1 MTNSPAS
8 LPQRR
13 REALLQ
19 QLLDARTR
27 GDQREIARAEQQ
39 WVHRYGVAA
48 LADIAADVSPST
60 QVAVEQAPVPAAASS
75 PVPSAPNKPPASRF
89 DRFKLALKGCLDD
102 VGSAVAAEQPSPTAP
117 DSDPTDAD
125 AIPPP
130 PSPRL
135 QRLRRWLPT
144 VSDEWSRPS

>member
-48 LADIAADVSPST
+48 LADVAADVSPSP
-60 QVAVEQAPVPAAASS
+60 QAAVEQASVPAEVSAPVP
-75 PVPSAPNKPPASRF
+75 PAPNKSPASRF
-89 DRFKLALKGCLDD
+89 DRFKSALKGCLDD
-102 VGSAVAAEQPSPTAP
+102 VGSAVTAERPTSTA
-117 DSDPTDAD
+117 SDPDLTDAD
-125 AIPPP
+125 DIPPP